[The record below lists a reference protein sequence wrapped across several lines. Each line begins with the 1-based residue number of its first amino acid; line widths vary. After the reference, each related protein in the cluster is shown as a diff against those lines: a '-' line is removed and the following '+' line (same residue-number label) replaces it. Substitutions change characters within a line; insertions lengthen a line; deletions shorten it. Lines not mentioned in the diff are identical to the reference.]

1 MLNFLDFAGRSASLD
16 NVVVVNTKSDFPT
29 PINNVIT
36 LAEDKTY
43 YVSTMVDLTG
53 DRIVTSGVCNLFGY
67 SSEVSTL
74 TSTGLGVGVPLIT
87 SEWTIVIENITIKDV
102 HTAID
107 INGNTRTIA
116 LDWENVNFTNVPNVG
131 IINTSDNFI
140 YETGAFL
147 GSEGLVLT
155 GTVGTISLT
164 NSLFRGIGNTANI
177 IEVNASAIITRRF
190 RVTYSSFVVLP
201 NNTGIN
207 FNVAATVPFN
217 SYILDT
223 VNFSSSGTFISGVD
237 YTNNKSSFNNNVG
250 IINSREITQYGMIN
264 NAVATTIALQ
274 SVAYKVL
281 GTTVSGSL
289 TSKFTNT
296 NNRATFIGK
305 ISKIFVVNA
314 TMSINSGNNNQIGIY
329 IAKNGTI
336 LTESEVYITTNSSGR
351 AESANVQAVLV
362 MQANDYIEVFVGN
375 DSSTSSVTVTDLNV
389 IAR

>member
-1 MLNFLDFAGRSASLD
+1 
-16 NVVVVNTKSDFPT
+16 
-29 PINNVIT
+29 
-36 LAEDKTY
+36 
-43 YVSTMVDLTG
+43 
-53 DRIVTSGVCNLFGY
+53 
-67 SSEVSTL
+67 
-74 TSTGLGVGVPLIT
+74 
-87 SEWTIVIENITIKDV
+87 
-102 HTAID
+102 
-107 INGNTRTIA
+107 
-116 LDWENVNFTNVPNVG
+116 VPNVG

-155 GTVGTISLT
+155 GTIGTISLT